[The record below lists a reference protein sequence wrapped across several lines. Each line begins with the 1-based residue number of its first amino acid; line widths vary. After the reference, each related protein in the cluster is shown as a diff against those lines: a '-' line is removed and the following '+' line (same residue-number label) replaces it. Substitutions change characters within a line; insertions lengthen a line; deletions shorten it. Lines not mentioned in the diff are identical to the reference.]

1 MDKGE
6 TSIEVDILPAYA
18 YQKAAYLAEQ
28 QIKGQSRAK
37 KKALIE
43 ENWDLVKYLAIKTAF
58 RKKIL

>member
-28 QIKGQSRAK
+28 QIKG
-37 KKALIE
+37 
-43 ENWDLVKYLAIKTAF
+43 
-58 RKKIL
+58 